1 VLKNGYQLY
10 AARALTGLSQVQ
22 LAKFSGLSATAIVAL
37 ERKREASLSGSAVNT
52 LTRIEQVLTD
62 HGVRLVETDEGTGAI
77 RVHA

>member
-1 VLKNGYQLY
+1 MLKNGYQLY

-37 ERKREASLSGSAVNT
+37 ERKREASLSGSSVNT
-52 LTRIEQVLTD
+52 LTRIEKVLTD
-62 HGVRLVETDEGTGAI
+62 HGVQLVETNEGTGAI

>member
-1 VLKNGYQLY
+1 MLKNGYQLY

>member
-1 VLKNGYQLY
+1 MLKNGYQLY

-37 ERKREASLSGSAVNT
+37 ERKREASLSGSSVNT
-52 LTRIEQVLTD
+52 LTRIEKVLTD

>member
-1 VLKNGYQLY
+1 MLQNGYQLY
-10 AARALTGLSQVQ
+10 AARALAGLSQVQ

-37 ERKREASLSGSAVNT
+37 ERKREASLSGSSVNT
-52 LTRIEQVLTD
+52 LTRIEKVLTE

>member
-1 VLKNGYQLY
+1 MLKNGYQLY

-22 LAKFSGLSATAIVAL
+22 LAKLSGFSATAIVAL

-52 LTRIEQVLTD
+52 LTRIERVLND